1 MSDYKIYPKVK
12 IGKGAV
18 IEDYCI
24 IGKPKNKEDNSPT
37 TIGENAVIRSHTVI
51 YAGNVIGD
59 NFQTGHNVLI
69 RENNKIG
76 NDVSVG
82 SGSIIEHD
90 ICLEDGVRVHSG
102 VFIPEFSHLKRKCW
116 IGPRVTFT
124 NAIHP
129 LCPRVKSC
137 LKGAVVKEEAIIGAN
152 STLLPAITIGAKA
165 LVGAGSVVTKD
176 VADNKV
182 VCGNPAK
189 IVGEADK
196 LNCRYDLN
204 HKPYKKNASY

>member
-1 MSDYKIYPKVK
+1 MSDYKIYPNVK

-18 IEDYCI
+18 IEDYCV
-24 IGKPKNKEDNSPT
+24 IGKPKNKDDNSVT
-37 TIGENAVIRSHTVI
+37 IIGENAVIRSHTVI

-76 NDVSVG
+76 NKVSVG
-82 SGSIIEHD
+82 SASIIEHD
-90 ICLEDGVRVHSG
+90 VCLEDGARVHSG
-102 VFIPEFSHLKRKCW
+102 VFIPEFSHLGKRCW

-129 LCPRVKSC
+129 LCPKVKTC

-152 STLLPAITIGAKA
+152 STLLPAIVIGAKA
-165 LVGAGSVVTKD
+165 LIGAGSVVTKD
-176 VADNKV
+176 VADNTV
-182 VCGNPAK
+182 VCGNPARV
-189 IVGEADK
+189 IGETDK
-196 LNCRYDLN
+196 LNCRYDREY
-204 HKPYKKNASY
+204 KPY